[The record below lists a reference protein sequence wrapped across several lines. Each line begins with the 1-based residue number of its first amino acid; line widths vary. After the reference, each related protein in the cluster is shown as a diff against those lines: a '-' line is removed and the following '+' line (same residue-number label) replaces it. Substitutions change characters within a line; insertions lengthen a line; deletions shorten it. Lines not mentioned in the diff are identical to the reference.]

1 MAKAMLK
8 EKCVQN
14 IHHLENSKETYFMTV
29 EDLVFISITR
39 NRHRTFSREK
49 FSNEPY

>member
-39 NRHRTFSREK
+39 NRH
-49 FSNEPY
+49 